1 MPQQNQYPTSRWLSD
16 EVVTDTYQI
25 TLPPD
30 TPAGSYQLEIGLYIA
45 ETGQR
50 LQVVQP
56 NGSESDAVLLESITV
71 GN

>member
-1 MPQQNQYPTSRWLSD
+1 MPQQNLYPSSRWLAN
-16 EVVTDTYQI
+16 EVVSDSYQI
-25 TLPPD
+25 TLSPE

-56 NGSESDAVLLESITV
+56 NQSESDALYLEPIQV
-71 GN
+71 P